1 MPDFRFKHPIEIRY
15 GDIDAQRHVNNARHF
30 TFMEQ
35 ARAQYLIELGL
46 WRAQDFD
53 QIGIILAEQS
63 CRYIQPITLE
73 QSIQVAVRTSR
84 IGQKSIETEY
94 SIQDR
99 LCGEEFAVGKA
110 ILVAYDYQ
118 EKSSILVPE
127 EWRKTLADYEG
138 LNAEATDSPAE

>member
-1 MPDFRFKHPIEIRY
+1 MLDFRFKHPIEIRY
-15 GDIDAQRHVNNARHF
+15 GDIDAQRHVNNARYF

-35 ARAQYLIELGL
+35 ARARYLIELGL

-63 CRYIQPITLE
+63 CRYIQPITFE

-99 LCGEEFAVGKA
+99 LSGKEFAVGKA
-110 ILVAYDYQ
+110 VLVAYDYQ
-118 EKSSILVPE
+118 SKTSIIVPE
-127 EWRKTLADYEG
+127 EWRNTLADYEG
-138 LNAEATDSPAE
+138 LIEEATESPAD

>member
-1 MPDFRFKHPIEIRY
+1 MAEFRFKHPVEIRY
-15 GDIDAQRHVNNARHF
+15 GDIDAQRHVNNARYF

-46 WRAQDFD
+46 WQAQNFD
-53 QIGIILAEQS
+53 QIGIIMAEQS

-73 QSIQVAVRTSR
+73 QPIQVGVRTSR

-94 SIQDR
+94 SIQDTR
-99 LCGEEFAVGKA
+99 SDEEFAVGKA

-118 EKSSILVPE
+118 EKASIVVPE
-127 EWRKTLADYEG
+127 RWRAILADYEG
-138 LNAEATDSPAE
+138 LKDGATTTPVN